1 MKRKFLPALCT
12 VALCAAM
19 LAGCADTEEKKN
31 TETTQD
37 TAQKETQ
44 DTEEES
50 PFADDTESL
59 TEEDMN
65 NAGDSQEDSSAA
77 EEEELE
83 TSEDEVEAPDADGE
97 ETAKDKEQKGEASQ
111 DDANAE
117 NASSSENGAKAQG
130 ETEAVPEGAE
140 QEDGIYH
147 AQITIK
153 DYGVI
158 SLELDAN
165 IAPVTVENFVKLA
178 KDGFYDGLTFHRIMD
193 GFMIQGGDP
202 LGNGTGGS
210 DETIKG
216 EFASN
221 GVENTISH
229 KRGTISMARSTDP
242 DSASSQFFI
251 MHQDAEYLDGE
262 YAGFGHVT
270 EGMEVV
276 DAICADAEPV
286 DNNGNIE
293 KDKQPVIESI
303 TVED

>member
-1 MKRKFLPALCT
+1 MKRKFLPAFCT

-19 LAGCADTEEKKN
+19 LAGCADTKEKQG
-31 TETTQD
+31 TQTASETAD
-37 TAQKETQ
+37 A
-44 DTEEES
+44 EEES

-59 TEEDMN
+59 TDEDMEAVQTSEEN
-65 NAGDSQEDSSAA
+65 GDAS
-77 EEEELE
+77 EEELE
-83 TSEDEVEAPDADGE
+83 VSDEEVDPAQEEASDS
-97 ETAKDKEQKGEASQ
+97 QNQASQ
-111 DDANAE
+111 DEAGD
-117 NASSSENGAKAQG
+117 SSEKG
-130 ETEAVPEGAE
+130 TEA
-140 QEDGIYH
+140 EDGLYH

-158 SLELDAN
+158 SVELDAN
-165 IAPVTVENFVKLA
+165 AAPLTVENFVKLA
-178 KDGFYDGLTFHRIMD
+178 KEGFYDGLTFHRIID

-202 LGNGTGGS
+202 LGDGTGGS

-221 GVENTISH
+221 GVENSISH

-251 MHQDAEYLDGE
+251 MHEDADYLDGE

-286 DNNGNIE
+286 DNNGNIA

-303 TVED
+303 IVEEN